1 MYGIDA
7 RSPPTP
13 LSLLWKFLI
22 EIPTRS
28 RAGGAAAKTARPPPR
43 RRARACRSNE
53 DWLAKYWMVI
63 DEAERNEI
71 QLQQTSRGL
80 MRQLR
85 CKIYV
90 LSLRAREH
98 FCHHC
103 EIKIRLVLLSGA
115 ELSVRE
121 CYPAVHAREQ
131 MHGSRQIPCFLV
143 NWMHFLKQLLQPYNW
158 TGCEWTFETW
168 LGWTNLHR
176 RVSLAYGYS
185 WEITSLSFLCFK
197 FKIILDQWSVSFFL
211 SLWEVFSLLANV
223 AQK

>member
-1 MYGIDA
+1 MCMVST
-7 RSPPTP
+7 RTRPQPPF
-13 LSLLWKFLI
+13 SLLWKFLI

-85 CKIYV
+85 CEIYV

-103 EIKIRLVLLSGA
+103 EIKMLLVLLSGA
-115 ELSVRE
+115 ESWVWE
-121 CYPAVHAREQ
+121 NVIQ
-131 MHGSRQIPCFLV
+131 PCTPE
-143 NWMHFLKQLLQPYNW
+143 NKRMAQSSNPLLL
-158 TGCEWTFETW
+158 T
-168 LGWTNLHR
+168 
-176 RVSLAYGYS
+176 
-185 WEITSLSFLCFK
+185 
-197 FKIILDQWSVSFFL
+197 
-211 SLWEVFSLLANV
+211 
-223 AQK
+223 